1 MSDHVYYKKVKTVD
15 HTNDT
20 IKREW
25 NIKKCLKILK
35 TYVLHNN
42 DTKMIIIMT
51 IIPMILKEREGAVT
65 QSVRERES
73 NHSTYTSHNS
83 LYM

>member
-1 MSDHVYYKKVKTVD
+1 
-15 HTNDT
+15 
-20 IKREW
+20 
-25 NIKKCLKILK
+25 
-35 TYVLHNN
+35 
-42 DTKMIIIMT
+42 MIIIMT
-51 IIPMILKEREGAVT
+51 IIIIPMILKEREGAVT

>member
-20 IKREW
+20 IKREYT
-25 NIKKCLKILK
+25 KKCLKILK
-35 TYVLHNN
+35 TYVIHNN

-73 NHSTYTSHNS
+73 NHSTYTSYSS